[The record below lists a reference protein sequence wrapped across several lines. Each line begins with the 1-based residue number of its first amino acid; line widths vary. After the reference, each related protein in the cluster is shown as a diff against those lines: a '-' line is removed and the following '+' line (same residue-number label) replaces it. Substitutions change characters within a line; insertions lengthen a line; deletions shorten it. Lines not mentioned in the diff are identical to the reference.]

1 MSWLQETS
9 SSAMQ
14 EGGTS
19 VDPGGRRGS
28 AVEMKNNQDAAQKR
42 SALEEI
48 LRSTRTRTLD
58 LPDQQTLR

>member
-1 MSWLQETS
+1 MSWLQEIS

-19 VDPGGRRGS
+19 LDSGDRRNS
-28 AVEMKNNQDAAQKR
+28 AVEMKNKDGTQKR

-48 LRSTRTRTLD
+48 LRSTRTRTTWD
-58 LPDQQTLR
+58 LPSR